1 MKTFTQSLLIALL
14 TFSATIIFAQD
25 NNTASHA
32 VEVNF
37 QDVTIL
43 DIEANGGSDIVL
55 EADMDNMEA
64 GEAISNKAY
73 AENNNIWIN
82 WTVFA
87 PEHNGKYQVRVRAD
101 QNMNDGWGLDLSV
114 NSINAMQGGGQGE
127 NVSLTNADQQ
137 IIRDID
143 NIAWSGDGINKG
155 ANIKYELML
164 RDAAAISS
172 AGGDITVTYTI
183 SAQ

>member
-1 MKTFTQSLLIALL
+1 MKTFTQSLLIALF
-14 TFSATIIFAQD
+14 TFSAVAIFAQD

-37 QDVTIL
+37 QDITIL
-43 DIEANGGSDIVL
+43 DIEADGGSNIIL
-55 EADMDNMEA
+55 EADMENMEA
-64 GEAISNKAY
+64 GAAIDNQAY
-73 AENNNIWIN
+73 AENNDIWIN

-87 PEHNGKYQVRVRAD
+87 PEHNGTYQVMVRAD

-114 NSINAMQGGGQGE
+114 NSVNASYGGGQGQS
-127 NVSLTNADQQ
+127 VSLSNTDQQ
-137 IIRDID
+137 IVS
-143 NIAWSGDGINKG
+143 NINNVAWSGDGINQG

-164 RDAAAISS
+164 RDAAGISS
-172 AGGDITVTYTI
+172 SGDDITVTYTI